1 MRKTLEEYTVRKAR
15 TLEGIKKKAQLP
27 SSRPAK
33 ERCGVIHSPLLN
45 IELHH
50 VVVDEL
56 HLLLRISDVLIRNL
70 IFQMV
75 IQERRSAADQHHEKY
90 LDKLEK
96 AVREI
101 GVTFRVWEV
110 VESNGKRNGKYDCTS
125 LMGNDKKKV
134 MRNLPTQF
142 ATLIPDEQIA
152 TTMADVWIVSTSWYH
167 IPTVID

>member
-1 MRKTLEEYTVRKAR
+1 MYSCLCVRPLKNTLCAPWKG
-15 TLEGIKKKAQLP
+15 EGIKKHTQLP
-27 SSRPAK
+27 SSRPGP

-56 HLLLRISDVLIRNL
+56 HLLLHISDVLISNL

-75 IQERRSAADQHHEKY
+75 IQERRSAADQHHENY

-110 VESNGKRNGKYDCTS
+110 AEVMANAMEST
-125 LMGNDKKKV
+125 
-134 MRNLPTQF
+134 
-142 ATLIPDEQIA
+142 
-152 TTMADVWIVSTSWYH
+152 IVH
-167 IPTVID
+167 H